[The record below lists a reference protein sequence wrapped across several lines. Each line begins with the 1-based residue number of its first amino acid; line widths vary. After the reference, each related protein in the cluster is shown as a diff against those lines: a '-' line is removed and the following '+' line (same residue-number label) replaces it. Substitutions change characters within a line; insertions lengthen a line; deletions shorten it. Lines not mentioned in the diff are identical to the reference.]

1 MNIGNVTRT
10 NPFVALSQCPTFSTI
25 YYDIRVGEEKKNIC
39 FSTAYVLDRARF
51 LGKDNHYVEITCT
64 I

>member
-1 MNIGNVTRT
+1 MNIGKRNKNKSIRCS
-10 NPFVALSQCPTFSTI
+10 FAMSHFSTI
-25 YYDIRVGEEKKNIC
+25 YYDIRVGEEKKNVC
-39 FSTAYVLDRARF
+39 FSTAYVFDRARF